1 MLDFRIKCETFFDLT
16 INKKHFIRAKSDALN
31 LPDGFTLTYHA
42 GALNTKPNTVES
54 IKAALAHGATV
65 VEFDVT
71 FRPDGTAVII
81 HAEAPTENEGVLLD
95 EALAAVAEDK
105 KCKINL
111 DIKSTANLPQVDEL
125 VKKHGLFERVFYTG
139 VFRDWVETVKA
150 NSEIPYYLNHK
161 VSAEESENEEL
172 LQKLADEIISLGAIG
187 LNSNYRNASATTTD
201 VMRKNGLLVSYWTV
215 NGSKVAAKVIGYRPD
230 NITTKKP
237 HLLKYMIK

>member
-1 MLDFRIKCETFFDLT
+1 MNIRNEAVFDKF
-16 INKKHFIRAKSDALN
+16 INYRHYRKARALAPL
-31 LPDGFTLTYHA
+31 LPEGFTLTYHA
-42 GALNTKPNTVES
+42 GALKTKPNTVES
-54 IKAALAHGATV
+54 INAALSHGAEV

-81 HAEAPTENEGVLLD
+81 HAEAPAENEGVLLD
-95 EALAAVAEDK
+95 EALAAVAKDN

-125 VKKHGLFERVFYTG
+125 VKKHSLLERVFYTG

-172 LQKLADEIISLGAIG
+172 LQKLADEILSLGAIG
-187 LNSNYRNASATTTD
+187 LNSNFRSASATATE
-201 VMRKNGLLVSYWTV
+201 VMHKNGLLVSYWTV

-237 HLLKYMIK
+237 HLLINMIK